1 MTQYHRMSIAQ
12 KQAHARERMRE
23 PAVTCPVCE
32 TQTTAADLLVHLDTR
47 CPGPREPNPNASWI
61 SWRQALALGV
71 PRATM
76 NWWVTNGLV
85 HVRGELQDRQY
96 LLRDVVLKLAARKHR
111 QRRQFRKLNQAA
123 QDAAEAPDP
132 VAQ

>member
-1 MTQYHRMSIAQ
+1 M
-12 KQAHARERMRE
+12 
-23 PAVTCPVCE
+23 
-32 TQTTAADLLVHLDTR
+32 
-47 CPGPREPNPNASWI
+47 
-61 SWRQALALGV
+61 ALGV

-96 LLRDVVLKLAARKHR
+96 LLRDVVMKLAARRHR

-123 QDAAEAPDP
+123 RDAAETTDP
-132 VAQ
+132 EAE